1 MVDIAD
7 KLFPNIMTILVQL
20 AATGVIY
27 LLYRRFVHEHV
38 MNYLD
43 NQAAELN
50 RAQLYAEEVEE
61 EAEEK
66 SQTLEAEHE
75 QKAEQLR
82 KQQEMMRREAQ
93 EEKEMILKRAE
104 AEKDSMLEQAQHQID
119 KDRVALFT
127 EVEEHV
133 LELAVDV
140 TEKTLD
146 KYSYNEEEIFQALE
160 SELEQMNNETN

>member
-7 KLFPNIMTILVQL
+7 KLFPNIITILVQL

-27 LLYRRFVHEHV
+27 LLYRKYVHEHV
-38 MNYLD
+38 LNYLD
-43 NQAAELN
+43 SQAEELN
-50 RAQLYAEEVEE
+50 RAQLYAEEVEQ
-61 EAEEK
+61 EAEAK
-66 SQTLEAEHE
+66 AQSLEEEHK

-93 EEKEMILKRAE
+93 EEKEMIIERAE
-104 AEKDSMLEQAQHQID
+104 AEKASILQQAQRQIE
-119 KDRVALFT
+119 KDRAALYT

-133 LELAVDV
+133 LDLAVNV
-140 TEKTLD
+140 TEKTLE

-160 SELEQMNNETN
+160 SELEQMNDETN